1 MDRNEYVLQVDEDP
15 FLRNLDWLRVIAIVL
30 ILLGLTA
37 LYAPFYSSFG
47 PGRIFGF
54 LILTGGAMF
63 VAHAVRSR
71 RWGGFSAEF
80 LLGALYIATGLLVF
94 FHPLELVPSL
104 TLFLGVFYLAK
115 GILKVGYSL
124 RLQERS
130 SWQWMLANG
139 TVSVLTGIV
148 VLAGLPSVAM
158 WGVAVLVGLD
168 LIFSGLTIFLFA
180 HAMHAVVQGG
190 NIFCIGNNCFQGA

>member
-15 FLRNLDWLRVIAIVL
+15 FLRNLDWLRVIAIAL

-47 PGRIFGF
+47 PGRIFGLLF
-54 LILTGGAMF
+54 LAGGAMF
-63 VAHAVRSR
+63 VVHAVRSR

-80 LLGALYIATGLLVF
+80 LLGVLYIATGILVF

-115 GILKVGYSL
+115 GILKMGYSL
-124 RLQERS
+124 RLQARS

-139 TVSVLTGIV
+139 TVSVLMGIV

-158 WGVAVLVGLD
+158 WGVAILVGLD

-180 HAMHAVVQGG
+180 HAMHAVVEGG
-190 NIFCIGNNCFQGA
+190 NIFCIGTNCFQGA